1 MWSCCAPRRLI
12 YSFERT
18 KYQLKSL
25 NIPQMIRDLHEQHEQ
40 PTKYQLF
47 LFKTRFKF
55 ILQNRLGIYE
65 TCMHLLSG
73 IFFFSEELQG

>member
-1 MWSCCAPRRLI
+1 
-12 YSFERT
+12 
-18 KYQLKSL
+18 
-25 NIPQMIRDLHEQHEQ
+25 MIRDLHEQHEQ

>member
-1 MWSCCAPRRLI
+1 
-12 YSFERT
+12 
-18 KYQLKSL
+18 
-25 NIPQMIRDLHEQHEQ
+25 MIRDLHEQHEQ

-73 IFFFSEELQG
+73 IFFLVKSYKDSRARRLIFLAKKVSQRG